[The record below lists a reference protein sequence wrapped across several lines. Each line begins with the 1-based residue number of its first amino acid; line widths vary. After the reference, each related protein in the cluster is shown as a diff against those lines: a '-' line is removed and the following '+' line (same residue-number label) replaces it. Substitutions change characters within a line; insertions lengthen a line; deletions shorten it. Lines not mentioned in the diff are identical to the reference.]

1 MSALKRMRL
10 GAAALALVVTLA
22 PAPPVKGEEVTVKLW
37 SRADRS
43 GPLRAGN
50 IVRAAELLNKQ
61 LAAAGVDKRIAVQVH
76 ENNAKGYDDDAL
88 DLFKAF
94 AVDKGPDVYVAA
106 HEWIAAFAEAGYAM
120 NLEAHIARYPEYY
133 SDIIEVLWQATLYE
147 GARYAVPQDSE
158 IRMFFYRKDLL
169 REIGKSEAFI
179 EGLPA
184 MVERGAF
191 TIWELSDLAREVVEG
206 TEAQYGIIHRP
217 NVGPDFL
224 MILASFGFD
233 PFDERS
239 GKLQASRAALTE
251 FLRWIAYNVEQGVTP
266 ANNTALSWDTVNV
279 LLPQGKTFIKL
290 HGVWDVPR
298 QIRYGIAEDNA
309 EAYFKTVGWLHAP
322 PAKRGGAPANLSHP
336 IVYLVNPRSPNAEL
350 AALLVAIASQSY
362 FNNEHAVSTG
372 HTAITHGQTAM
383 PAYRA
388 AWALQAAT
396 PMLARS
402 IFMPNHPGI
411 GAFNAAIFKGLQGV
425 ETGRLEPEEGVRFII
440 DELEAELGDEV
451 MIID

>member
-1 MSALKRMRL
+1 MIAFSQVTL
-10 GAAALALVVTLA
+10 GAAALALVATLA
-22 PAPPVKGEEVTVKLW
+22 PAPPVRGEEVAVKLW

-61 LAAAGVDKRIAVQVH
+61 LAAAGADRRIAVEVH

-94 AVDKGPDVYVAA
+94 AVDKGPDVYVTA
-106 HEWIAAFAEAGYAM
+106 HEWVAAFAEAGYAM

-133 SDIIEVLWQATLYE
+133 GDVIEVLWQATLYE

-191 TIWELSDLAREVVEG
+191 TIWELSALAREVVEG
-206 TEAQYGIIHRP
+206 TDAQYGIIHRP
-217 NVGPDFL
+217 SVGPDFL

-251 FLRWIAYNVEQGVTP
+251 FLRWIAHNVEQGVTP

-279 LLPQGKTFIKL
+279 LLPQGKAFIKL

-298 QIRYGIAEDNA
+298 QIRYGIADDNA

-362 FNNEHAVSTG
+362 FNTGHAVSTG

-411 GAFNAAIFKGLQGV
+411 GLFNAAIFKGLQGV
-425 ETGRLEPEEGVRFII
+425 ETGRLAPEEGARFII

-451 MIID
+451 VIID

>member
-1 MSALKRMRL
+1 MNALKQVML
-10 GAAALALVVTLA
+10 GAATLALVTTLA
-22 PAPPVKGEEVTVKLW
+22 PAPPVKGEEITIKLW

-61 LAAAGVDKRIAVQVH
+61 LAAAGADRRIAVEVH

-94 AVDKGPDVYVAA
+94 AVDKGPDVYVTA
-106 HEWIAAFAEAGYAM
+106 HEWVAAFAEAGYAM

-133 SDIIEVLWQATLYE
+133 GDVIEVLWQATLYE

-191 TIWELSDLAREVVEG
+191 TIWELSALAREVVEG

-251 FLRWIAYNVEQGVTP
+251 FLRWIAHNVEQGVTP

-279 LLPQGKTFIKL
+279 LLPQGKAFIKL

-298 QIRYGIAEDNA
+298 QIRYGISEDTA

-362 FNNEHAVSTG
+362 FNTGHAVSTG

-411 GAFNAAIFKGLQGV
+411 GLFNAAIFKGLQGV
-425 ETGRLEPEEGVRFII
+425 ETGRLAPEEGARFII

-451 MIID
+451 VIVD